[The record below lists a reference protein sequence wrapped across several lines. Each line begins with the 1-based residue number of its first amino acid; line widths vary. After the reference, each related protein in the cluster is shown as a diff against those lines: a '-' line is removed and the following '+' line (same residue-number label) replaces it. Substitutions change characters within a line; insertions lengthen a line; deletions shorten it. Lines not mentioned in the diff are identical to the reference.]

1 MAEPPIALAEVQGYA
16 YAAYVARG
24 APRRRLGAT
33 RPRGAGRTRRAT
45 AEGAFNETFWLPDRG
60 WFALGLDRDKRPID
74 SLASNMGHC
83 LWTGIVDEDK
93 ARPRSPS
100 TCCRRRCS
108 AAGASARWPRSMA
121 AYNPMSYHYGSVWP
135 HDNAIVRRRPDRYGF
150 VEARPTVAGGC
161 WTRPRTSAADCRSCS
176 ADSTAQEFPAP
187 VPYPTSCSP
196 QAWAAAAPLLMLRS
210 LLRLDPE
217 AGGGVWCA
225 PAMPAR
231 FLPLRIADVEVQG
244 RTLTV
249 DLEAD
254 RWDVVGHGGLA
265 ISRTPRPV
273 SELTTTAGRTPQGGS
288 D

>member
-1 MAEPPIALAEVQGYA
+1 M
-16 YAAYVARG
+16 
-24 APRRRLGAT
+24 
-33 RPRGAGRTRRAT
+33 
-45 AEGAFNETFWLPDRG
+45 
-60 WFALGLDRDKRPID
+60 
-74 SLASNMGHC
+74 
-83 LWTGIVDEDK
+83 
-93 ARPRSPS
+93 
-100 TCCRRRCS
+100 
-108 AAGASARWPRSMA
+108 
-121 AYNPMSYHYGSVWP
+121 
-135 HDNAIVRRRPDRYGF
+135 
-150 VEARPTVAGGC
+150 
-161 WTRPRTSAADCRSCS
+161 
-176 ADSTAQEFPAP
+176 
-187 VPYPTSCSP
+187 PYPTSCSP
-196 QAWAAAAPLLMLRS
+196 QAWASAAPLLMLRS
-210 LLRLDPE
+210 LLRFDPE